1 MERNKDVEIFV
12 RMIRWKLRGKKF
24 NNFFLFLINIKYY
37 LLILRLLFRNV
48 ILLEKLFK
56 VYRVVNFCF
65 IFSIVDLVRFNYKY
79 CNFY

>member
-12 RMIRWKLRGKKF
+12 RMIRWKEEKNLII
-24 NNFFLFLINIKYY
+24 FFLFLINIKYY

-56 VYRVVNFCF
+56 VYR
-65 IFSIVDLVRFNYKY
+65 
-79 CNFY
+79 